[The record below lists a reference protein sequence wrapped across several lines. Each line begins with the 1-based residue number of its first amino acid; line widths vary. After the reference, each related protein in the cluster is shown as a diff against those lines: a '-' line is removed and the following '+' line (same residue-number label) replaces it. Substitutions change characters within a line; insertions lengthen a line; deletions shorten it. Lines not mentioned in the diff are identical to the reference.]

1 MSKGHTRYR
10 VIRQSLVTAFA
21 CLLSAGPGTLLLFP
35 FDAGTAWALERGGG
49 RPANAAGS
57 ARAQKA
63 PSKVDRKPRAASA
76 DQGSMRR
83 AASAPAKTKAPAK
96 ATAPARTQQPV
107 AADRSASV
115 KKPTAGSQPAATS
128 DTRQRLASREQ
139 SRAKRDDAERAAL
152 AERQAKE
159 RDASKRAQTSQATG
173 AKREELQDRKDA
185 QRREDRTDEIA
196 DKRDDRKEDIDERRE
211 QRAEEVADRRKE
223 YQDNREEIREDRL
236 DAIEELQE
244 NRLDH
249 LEEAREDR
257 EDLIRDLQDERMDL
271 WEDVYDDRRYW
282 GDWDDD
288 DDDNE
293 WLWGIVGG
301 VAGYAIGAAVNSPP
315 EGTVPVVVPGS
326 STQYQY
332 YGGAF
337 YQPAPT
343 GTGYVTTPAPVGA
356 QVEAPPIDCTIVF
369 GPDDT
374 GYCFFQGAFFL
385 YDDKHDQYIVAEP
398 PTGTSVPYLPEGY
411 EEVDID
417 GVTYMKLGTTHYR
430 PYYEGDEVVYVV
442 TKV

>member
-1 MSKGHTRYR
+1 MNRGRTRYR
-10 VIRQSLVTAFA
+10 LIRQCLVTAFA
-21 CLLSAGPGTLLLFP
+21 CFLSAGPGTLLLFP
-35 FDAGTAWALERGGG
+35 LDAGTAWALERGGG
-49 RPANAAGS
+49 RPAKAAGS

-76 DQGSMRR
+76 EQGSMRR
-83 AASAPAKTKAPAK
+83 AASAPARAA
-96 ATAPARTQQPV
+96 APARTQRPV
-107 AADRSASV
+107 AADRSAAV
-115 KKPTAGSQPAATS
+115 KKPAARPQPAATS
-128 DTRQRLASREQ
+128 DTRERLASREQ
-139 SRAKRDDAERAAL
+139 SRAQRDGAERAAL

-159 RDASKRAQTSQATG
+159 RDASKRARTSEEAG
-173 AKREELQDRKDA
+173 AKRQDLRDRKDA
-185 QRREDRTDEIA
+185 ERREDRRDELA
-196 DKRDDRKEDIDERRE
+196 DKRDDRKDDISERRE

-223 YQDNREEIREDRL
+223 YQDNREDIREDRL
-236 DAIEELQE
+236 DALEELQG
-244 NRLDH
+244 NRLDY

-257 EDLIRDLQDERMDL
+257 HDLIRDLQDERMDL

-301 VAGYAIGAAVNSPP
+301 VVGYAIGAAVNSPP

-343 GTGYVTTPAPVGA
+343 GSGYVTTPAPVGA

-369 GPDDT
+369 APDDQ

-385 YDDKHDQYIVAEP
+385 YDEKHDQYVVAEP
-398 PTGTSVPYLPEGY
+398 PTGTSVPYLPDGY
-411 EEVDID
+411 EEETID
-417 GVTYMKLGTTHYR
+417 GAMYMKLGPTYYR